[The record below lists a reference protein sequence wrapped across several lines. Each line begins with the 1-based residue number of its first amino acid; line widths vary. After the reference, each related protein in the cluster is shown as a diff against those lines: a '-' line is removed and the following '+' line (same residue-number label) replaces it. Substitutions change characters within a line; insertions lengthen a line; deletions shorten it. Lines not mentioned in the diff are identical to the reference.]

1 MRWWM
6 QMRKEEKQKLSK
18 VNAEY
23 IEQMEV
29 ATKVA
34 RAVRELEDHNRQLML
49 KLANAYE
56 ELEELQEAYYQ
67 LLNERK
73 RENANYG

>member
-1 MRWWM
+1 
-6 QMRKEEKQKLSK
+6 MRKEEKQKLSK

>member
-1 MRWWM
+1 
-6 QMRKEEKQKLSK
+6 MRKEEKQKLSR
-18 VNAEY
+18 VNTEY
-23 IEQMEV
+23 IEQMRV
-29 ATKVA
+29 ATQVA
-34 RAVRELEDHNRQLML
+34 RAVRELEQHNRALML
-49 KLANAYE
+49 KLASAYE

>member
-1 MRWWM
+1 
-6 QMRKEEKQKLSK
+6 MRKEEKQKLSR
-18 VNAEY
+18 VNTEY
-23 IEQMEV
+23 IEQMRV
-29 ATKVA
+29 ATQVA
-34 RAVRELEDHNRQLML
+34 RAVRELEEHNRTLML
-49 KLANAYE
+49 KLASAYE

>member
-1 MRWWM
+1 M